1 MLRFKNAFQRV
12 SHHYAKGAVQ
22 HLCPLLLETLAKH
35 DEADDE
41 DDWTPAKAAGVC
53 VMLLAQ
59 CVGDTILDCVMPF
72 FAHFSSQDWKYKE
85 AAIMAFGSIL
95 DGPDPSK
102 LTPLVQQAIPALI
115 NSMSDPNVSGKLSIF
130 ET

>member
-1 MLRFKNAFQRV
+1 MTLRNEKNKNILKKKL
-12 SHHYAKGAVQ
+12 Y
-22 HLCPLLLETLAKH
+22 L

-72 FAHFSSQDWKYKE
+72 FAHFSSQDWKYKVKG
-85 AAIMAFGSIL
+85 AR
-95 DGPDPSK
+95 
-102 LTPLVQQAIPALI
+102 
-115 NSMSDPNVSGKLSIF
+115 
-130 ET
+130 